1 MSWFE
6 SRSKK
11 EQKTAA
17 MNLLAVMGADR
28 QVTSAEEAFF
38 KAACGRIGIS
48 QKDLADIHSDLSK
61 GKVNFVVAKD
71 QKERVRQMIDMI
83 FMMMVDGK
91 IDQREMDICTSIGAR
106 LGFNPSGIRILVDKI
121 VDAIN
126 KGNSEAQI
134 IKVAES
140 TT

>member
-1 MSWFE
+1 M
-6 SRSKK
+6 
-11 EQKTAA
+11 
-17 MNLLAVMGADR
+17 
-28 QVTSAEEAFF
+28 
-38 KAACGRIGIS
+38 
-48 QKDLADIHSDLSK
+48 
-61 GKVNFVVAKD
+61 NFVVAKD